1 MIADDPDPAL
11 DLPAIDRLLAE
22 CDRRLFA
29 QLDALLHHPAVQALE
44 ATWRSLAR
52 LVDSIDPAEPI
63 IVDLLHCTRRELA
76 DDFRESPEIARS
88 GLYRHVY
95 ARAIGTYGA
104 TPYAL
109 VCADFDVGPDPS
121 DIHLLRQCAA
131 VAAIAHAPFITNA
144 APELFGLPDFTALP
158 RLRDLTLAL
167 AGPRW
172 HAWHALRAA
181 DDARNLGLCLPRVL
195 LRAPHDPAADPTA
208 PLRYRESISHHS
220 DHLWGRPSYLFAALA
235 AAAFAR
241 HRWCVHLLGAPA
253 SAATPLLEL
262 STPTQ
267 RDLWR
272 RCPLECQLPGRA
284 WRALADHGLCAF
296 VFDRATH
303 RARLFAA
310 PSVQRPSTNTPGEQ
324 LGTHLPYLLLASR
337 FAHYLKCVQRERVGS
352 WLDRSALQRE
362 LELWLRQ
369 YVADLDDPQ
378 PEVRARRPLRRAA
391 VTVEPAPGQAG
402 WYRCRIELQPHLSH
416 NDTAFTL
423 SLVGKLDGPPGDPA

>member
-1 MIADDPDPAL
+1 MSAEAPTL
-11 DLPAIDRLLAE
+11 DVPAIDRLIAE
-22 CDRRLFA
+22 CDRRLFT

-52 LVDSIDPAEPI
+52 LVEAIDPADPI
-63 IVDLLHCTRRELA
+63 IVDLLHCTKRELA

-104 TPYAL
+104 APYAL

-144 APELFGLPDFTALP
+144 APELLGLPDFTSLP
-158 RLRDLTLAL
+158 RLRDLALAL
-167 AGPRW
+167 TGPRW
-172 HAWHALRAA
+172 HAWHALRAS

-195 LRAPHDPAADPTA
+195 LRPPYDPAADPAA
-208 PLRYRESISHHS
+208 PLRYRESTSDHS
-220 DHLWGRPSYLFAALA
+220 DFLWGRPSYLFAALA
-235 AAAFAR
+235 AASFAR
-241 HRWCVHLLGAPA
+241 HRWCVHLLAAPA
-253 SAATPLLEL
+253 ATTPLLEL
-262 STPTQ
+262 TTPTL

-296 VFDRATH
+296 VFDRAAH
-303 RARLFAA
+303 CARLFAA
-310 PSVQRPSTNTPGEQ
+310 PSVQRPSTHAPGEQ
-324 LGTHLPYLLLASR
+324 LGAQLPYLFLAAR
-337 FAHYLKCVQRERVGS
+337 LAHYLKCVQRERVGS

-391 VTVEPAPGQAG
+391 VTVEPAPGQTG

-423 SLVGKLDGPPGDPA
+423 SLVSKLDGPPGDAA